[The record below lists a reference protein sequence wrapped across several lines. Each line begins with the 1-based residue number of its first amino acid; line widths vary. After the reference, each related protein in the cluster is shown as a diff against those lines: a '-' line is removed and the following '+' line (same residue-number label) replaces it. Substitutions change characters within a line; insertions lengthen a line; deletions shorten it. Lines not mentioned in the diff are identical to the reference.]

1 MRAQINPS
9 HVSFWVGGK
18 LCREMSLDRGLKR
31 VPKDFNGRS
40 QTPIFVWIFEKKCG
54 IVGVAKEMILWQKE
68 PKEQEH

>member
-1 MRAQINPS
+1 M
-9 HVSFWVGGK
+9 
-18 LCREMSLDRGLKR
+18 CREMSLDRGLKR
-31 VPKDFNGRS
+31 VLKDFNGRS

>member
-1 MRAQINPS
+1 M
-9 HVSFWVGGK
+9 
-18 LCREMSLDRGLKR
+18 CRLGRRKI
-31 VPKDFNGRS
+31 VPRDEFRSWIKTSSKDFNGRS